1 MSEWNWQSNSPT
13 RVSSCLIVGE
23 REHSADVLLSA
34 GISKLSSKPTSYPG
48 LFRAPRRLGHEL
60 YKRGSWRLPI
70 VSSKS
75 HSWIPPSLFCQGRGV
90 PYLSWGVR
98 RRLAGERAMT
108 RVLDDLL
115 IFACATGLVTG
126 IVLAAARL
134 LI

>member
-1 MSEWNWQSNSPT
+1 MRNGHNKDAPGPLRRAE
-13 RVSSCLIVGE
+13 G
-23 REHSADVLLSA
+23 
-34 GISKLSSKPTSYPG
+34 KPTSYPG
-48 LFRAPRRLGHEL
+48 LFQGPKRLGFFAWALQAWEL
-60 YKRGSWRLPI
+60 APAHRLLQ
-70 VSSKS
+70 VALMDL
-75 HSWIPPSLFCQGRGV
+75 PPSLFCQGRGV

-115 IFACATGLVTG
+115 IFACATALVTG